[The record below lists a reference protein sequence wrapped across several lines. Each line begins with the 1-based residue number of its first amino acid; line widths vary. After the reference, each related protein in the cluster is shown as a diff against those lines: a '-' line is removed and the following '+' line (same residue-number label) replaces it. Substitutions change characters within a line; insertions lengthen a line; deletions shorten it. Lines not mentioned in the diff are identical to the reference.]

1 MAHKVALINMK
12 GGVGKSTLAA
22 NLAWEMATAP
32 WYKSVLIVDL
42 DPQFNCSQYLVGV
55 RQIETIIS
63 RGQPTVRDIFEQL
76 TAVPGRPSA
85 PIDPT
90 RAVVSVYSPRAHAT
104 IGRRRHYGQGRGY
117 SPHAHASIDLIPSQ
131 LELSQALRNPAN
143 KEQLLKQAIDQL
155 EETYD
160 LVIIDCAP
168 TESMLTTAAYLVAD
182 YLLIPVRPEFLS
194 TIGLPLLEQS
204 LNDFVDRYPGRSP
217 EVLGLVFNA
226 ASGYSPEEVTSKDE
240 VQRVARGRG
249 WPVFDEEVSYSKT
262 FPKSAREGRPIFWTS
277 YARTTT
283 KKNFHQFAR
292 EFADRIGM

>member
-12 GGVGKSTLAA
+12 GGVGKSTLAV

-32 WYKSVLIVDL
+32 WHKNVLIVDL
-42 DPQFNCSQYLVGV
+42 DPQFNCSQYLMGAQ
-55 RQIETIIS
+55 RIEMIIS
-63 RGQPTVRDIFEQL
+63 TGQPTVWDILEQL
-76 TAVPGRPSA
+76 TVVPGRPSA
-85 PIDPT
+85 PVEPSD
-90 RAVVSVYSPRAHAT
+90 AVVNVYSPRT
-104 IGRRRHYGQGRGY
+104 QG
-117 SPHAHASIDLIPSQ
+117 SIDLIPSR
-131 LELSQALRNPAN
+131 LELSQAVRNPTG
-143 KEQLLKQAIDQL
+143 KERLLKQAVDQL
-155 EETYD
+155 EEAYD

-204 LNDFVDRYPGRSP
+204 LNDFAAWHPDRSP

-226 ASGYSPEEVTSKDE
+226 ISGYSPEEVTSRNE
-240 VQRVARGRG
+240 VHRVARSSG
-249 WPVFDEEVSYSKT
+249 WTVFDEEVTYSKS

-283 KKNFHQFAR
+283 KRNFHSFAR
-292 EFADRIGM
+292 EFADRIGI